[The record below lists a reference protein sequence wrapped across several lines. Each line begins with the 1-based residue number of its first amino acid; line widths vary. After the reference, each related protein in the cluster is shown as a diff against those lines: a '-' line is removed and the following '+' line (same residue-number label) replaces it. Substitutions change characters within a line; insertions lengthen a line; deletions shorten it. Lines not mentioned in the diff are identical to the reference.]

1 MKFFEKGGISGKAII
16 TYIVFGVVALLVL
29 GALGTG
35 SGSYLF
41 TLANPNTSLATVVLM
56 SGTILPILWFVA
68 VALKF
73 I

>member
-1 MKFFEKGGISGKAII
+1 MKFFEPKSMSGRTII
-16 TYIVFGVVALLVL
+16 TFIVFGVVALLVL

-35 SGSYLF
+35 SGSYLYS
-41 TLANPNTSLATVVLM
+41 LANPNTTLTTVILM

>member
-1 MKFFEKGGISGKAII
+1 MRFYETNGAGKSLI
-16 TYIVFGVVALLVL
+16 TYIVMGVVALLVL

-41 TLANPNTSLATVVLM
+41 NLANPNTTLTTVILM

>member
-1 MKFFEKGGISGKAII
+1 MKFFEPKTGGRQII

-35 SGSYLF
+35 AGSYLYN
-41 TLANPNTSLATVVLM
+41 LANPNTTLTTVILM

-68 VALKF
+68 IALKF